1 MSHNRRDAD
10 YLRDILEATAR
21 ISSYTAGMSFEGFMD
36 DPRTQ
41 DAVVRNLEVIGE
53 ATKKLSGELR
63 KKYRT
68 IPWKDMAGVRDKL
81 IHHYFGIEYKIVWS
95 IASVDLPKLTDE
107 LKDILD
113 KEAIQLHLTDSV
125 ND

>member
-10 YLRDILEATAR
+10 YLRDILEAMAR

-53 ATKKLSGELR
+53 ATKRLSGELR

-107 LKDILD
+107 LKDILA